1 MSGHTSGEIRQQ
13 VGEILATVRAL
24 DRAQED
30 TKRSV
35 ERAVDSMQR
44 DMSALKHEARNG
56 QQVLQGKLEIAG
68 NKHTLMEQRLE
79 KLEAAVDALK
89 QPVEQWVSLRKR
101 AIAFG
106 LMAVSVIGV
115 MWAIVQPLWGPFA
128 QRLIGL
134 R

>member
-1 MSGHTSGEIRQQ
+1 MSGSAGEIRQQ

-44 DMSALKHEARNG
+44 DMNALKHEARNG

-79 KLEAAVDALK
+79 KLEASVDALK
-89 QPVEQWVSLRKR
+89 APVEQWVSLRKR
-101 AIAFG
+101 VIAFG
-106 LMAVSVIGV
+106 LMAASVCAV
-115 MWAIVQPLWGPFA
+115 MWAIVQPLWGPFV